1 MGIYIFNII
10 SIAIYGILIKNKK
23 LFIWIAGIQ
32 LFIILALRNVNI
44 GPDLEN
50 YAGGY
55 QFISSLSLNDL
66 LSRIHFLKN
75 ADLVWP
81 YTYESGYVIL
91 CWIAAKIGLS
101 FHGYLVLLSLL
112 SISLIMKFIYMYSE
126 KPWLSI
132 IMFIGLGYYGYAF
145 GILRQTLAVAIC
157 LYSIPFM
164 EKRKWV
170 HTVALY
176 VVAFSIHRS
185 SLIFLL
191 LHFLTKIK
199 IKKNILR
206 KYLLACVMFLGVAPV
221 IYSRILTKI
230 FAYMGKSVYI
240 ASEFSFNMLI
250 VIMFIIAFLLLN
262 LIREDVLNIN
272 PMVTWGFFA
281 AFPVEIIGM
290 CNDGVAR
297 AVEYYLIFLIILLP
311 NVISNYGMYR
321 NEFGDI
327 EFSQKLRSTRYIIT
341 GLVFCAM
348 FYLMIHNLN
357 GTPLVPYEIYR
368 K

>member
-1 MGIYIFNII
+1 MGIYIFNIL
-10 SIAIYGILIKNKK
+10 SIAVYGILIKNKK

-50 YAGGY
+50 YAGGFQY
-55 QFISSLSLNDL
+55 ISSLSFNDL
-66 LSRIHFLKN
+66 LSRIHILKN

-81 YTYESGYVIL
+81 YTYESGFVIL
-91 CWIAAKIGLS
+91 CWLAAKIGLS
-101 FHGYLVLLSLL
+101 FHGFLVLLSLL
-112 SISLIMKFIYMYSE
+112 SIAFIMKFIYTYSA

-132 IMFIGLGYYGYAF
+132 IIFIGLGYYGYAF

-157 LYSIPFM
+157 LCSIPFM

-170 HTVALY
+170 QTIVLF
-176 VVAFSIHRS
+176 VIAFSIHRS
-185 SLIFLL
+185 SIIFMLL
-191 LHFLTKIK
+191 FFLTKIRIRK
-199 IKKNILR
+199 YILR
-206 KYLLACVMFLGVAPV
+206 KYLLACVLFLGVAPI
-221 IYSRILTKI
+221 IYSRILSKI
-230 FAYMGKSVYI
+230 FVLMGKSVYI
-240 ASEFSFNMLI
+240 ASEFSINMLI
-250 VIMFIIAFLLLN
+250 VIMYIIAFLLLKF
-262 LIREDVLNIN
+262 IREDELNSNRI
-272 PMVTWGFFA
+272 VTWGVFA

-297 AVEYYLIFLIILLP
+297 AVEYYLVFLIILLP
-311 NVISNYGMYR
+311 NVISSYGMYK
-321 NEFGDI
+321 NKFGEMEI
-327 EFSQKLRSTRYIIT
+327 NQKLRSTRLIVT

-357 GTPLVPYEIYR
+357 GTSLVPYELYR